1 MEKQRKEKESRDWLV
16 ALEKAGIERRYRDC
30 TFEAMV
36 ARGIPSQVK
45 SECMIAQH
53 YAANVE
59 ENVKNGCGLA
69 MLGPVGVMKTSMAVA
84 IIQAGLKRGISGMFI
99 TMPSLLDTIF
109 TLKDT
114 SREELASFERR
125 LRTVGILLLDDLGAE
140 HTEGWV
146 HTKIDAIV
154 SERYNR
160 MKPILITSNL
170 LPNQMEKTYTARVFD
185 RIKSTSDL
193 ILFDGKSLRRARSA

>member
-30 TFEAMV
+30 TFEAMA

-69 MLGPVGVMKTSMAVA
+69 MLGPVGVMKTSMAGGSPVY
-84 IIQAGLKRGISGMFI
+84 R
-99 TMPSLLDTIF
+99 
-109 TLKDT
+109 
-114 SREELASFERR
+114 
-125 LRTVGILLLDDLGAE
+125 
-140 HTEGWV
+140 H
-146 HTKIDAIV
+146 
-154 SERYNR
+154 
-160 MKPILITSNL
+160 
-170 LPNQMEKTYTARVFD
+170 
-185 RIKSTSDL
+185 
-193 ILFDGKSLRRARSA
+193 